1 MDSKKEL
8 AESLQIPEEGQL
20 IPKVE
25 PLDVDFI
32 KREDIEDN
40 IFGEQGYIES
50 SKVHKHTIKEEIL
63 DSNGSENI
71 PSSIVRHFF
80 CGFS

>member
-8 AESLQIPEEGQL
+8 ADSLQLPEEGQL

-25 PLDVDFI
+25 PIDVDFI

-40 IFGEQGYIES
+40 IFGDQGYIES
-50 SKVHKHTIKEEIL
+50 SKVNKHSIKEEIL
-63 DSNGSENI
+63 ESNGSENCF
-71 PSSIVRHFF
+71 SSIV
-80 CGFS
+80 

>member
-8 AESLQIPEEGQL
+8 ADSLQLPEEGQL

-25 PLDVDFI
+25 PIDVDFI

-40 IFGEQGYIES
+40 IFGDQGYIES
-50 SKVHKHTIKEEIL
+50 SKVNKHSIKEEIL
-63 DSNGSENI
+63 ESNGSENC
-71 PSSIVRHFF
+71 SSSFV
-80 CGFS
+80 